1 MAGKTLRVELVA
13 ANKAV
18 WAGEAKL
25 VVGKTVEGESG
36 LMPGHEP
43 MLAILANG
51 EVRVTKP
58 EGEVLVVTA
67 DDGFL
72 SVEHDVV
79 TVVARNAS
87 GMGVMISHK
96 SSPGPIELAKC
107 AVWGIALSSKYQNR
121 AKPIMV
127 VR

>member
-1 MAGKTLRVELVA
+1 LSEKTLRVELVA
-13 ANKAV
+13 ADKAV
-18 WAGEAKL
+18 WSGEAKL
-25 VVGKTVEGESG
+25 VVAKTVEGEIG

-43 MLAILANG
+43 MLAILASG

-87 GMGVMISHK
+87 
-96 SSPGPIELAKC
+96 LA
-107 AVWGIALSSKYQNR
+107 
-121 AKPIMV
+121 
-127 VR
+127 

>member
-1 MAGKTLRVELVA
+1 MAA
-13 ANKAV
+13 DKAV
-18 WAGEAKL
+18 WSGEAKL
-25 VVGKTVEGESG
+25 VVAKTVEGEIG

-58 EGEVLVVTA
+58 QGEVLVVTA

-87 GMGVMISHK
+87 
-96 SSPGPIELAKC
+96 LA
-107 AVWGIALSSKYQNR
+107 
-121 AKPIMV
+121 
-127 VR
+127 

>member
-1 MAGKTLRVELVA
+1 MAERTLRVELVA
-13 ANKAV
+13 ADKAV
-18 WAGEAKL
+18 WSGEAKL
-25 VVGKTVEGESG
+25 VVAKTVEGEIG

-87 GMGVMISHK
+87 
-96 SSPGPIELAKC
+96 LA
-107 AVWGIALSSKYQNR
+107 
-121 AKPIMV
+121 
-127 VR
+127 